1 VNVEDGLAGVVDVE
15 EVAVAGFAG
24 VVVVAVVAAAFGAV
38 AHAVRVEVDEMLRSA
53 IRYADGAAL
62 DDDDDAERRAEK
74 LLRADV
80 VAMLIALVVR
90 VCVKME
96 MRYLAAN
103 AKSRFL
109 TLGLLANQDRSLGA
123 YTAPAETTF
132 TRHLFQLYPYSSRRQ
147 VIHLDTRYSV
157 AWSTIKTDEIQR
169 HPACLASWLQ
179 PHSGPGLVE
188 HRARRCACVQTGP
201 DTRL

>member
-1 VNVEDGLAGVVDVE
+1 LAAGGVKVEDGLAGVVEVE
-15 EVAVAGFAG
+15 EVVVAGFAG

-38 AHAVRVEVDEMLRSA
+38 AHAVRVEVDVMLRRA

-62 DDDDDAERRAEK
+62 DDNDDAERRAEK

-80 VAMLIALVVR
+80 VAIVIVLVVR

-109 TLGLLANQDRSLGA
+109 TTQSLSQSGSLRWRLHRPGRNNV
-123 YTAPAETTF
+123 YTPLPALPIQQSTPSNTF
-132 TRHLFQLYPYSSRRQ
+132 TR
-147 VIHLDTRYSV
+147 
-157 AWSTIKTDEIQR
+157 
-169 HPACLASWLQ
+169 C
-179 PHSGPGLVE
+179 SG
-188 HRARRCACVQTGP
+188 A
-201 DTRL
+201 